1 MELQYNGNLDED
13 KLDEQ
18 NPPIPSSFPTS
29 SIEKTVT
36 VEKTP
41 PYAAR
46 SGQALHDVAANLLA
60 NIVVFI

>member
-13 KLDEQ
+13 KLHEQ
-18 NPPIPSSFPTS
+18 NPPDPSSF
-29 SIEKTVT
+29 IEKNVA